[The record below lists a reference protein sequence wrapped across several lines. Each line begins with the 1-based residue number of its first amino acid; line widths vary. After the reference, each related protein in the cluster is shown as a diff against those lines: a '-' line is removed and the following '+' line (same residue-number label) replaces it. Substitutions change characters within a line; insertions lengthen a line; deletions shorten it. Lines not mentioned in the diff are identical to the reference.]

1 MGGRDGLELLLPA
14 LVCFAVV
21 AVESAFGLDFGGA
34 VLGAGGATLGHRGG
48 AVTGVRAGLRLRG
61 DRPGRLA
68 QCREQLRRS
77 WCGGMGVSRR
87 RSPDDGAVR
96 Q

>member
-1 MGGRDGLELLLPA
+1 VGGRDGLELLLPA

-48 AVTGVRAGLRLRG
+48 AVTGVRAGLRLRR
-61 DRPGRLA
+61 RPP
-68 QCREQLRRS
+68 RS
-77 WCGGMGVSRR
+77 ARTVSGTAPPILVWWHGCLPSAKSR
-87 RSPDDGAVR
+87 
-96 Q
+96 